1 MSGQEPAPAIVITGA
16 SSGLGREIARLAAAD
31 GQPLVLIGRAQ
42 DRLDE
47 FTRELQ
53 AKGVAAFPLSLD
65 LQRPDSVSEIDAFLS
80 KHNLYCDVLV
90 NSAGFGVFG
99 PVAGT
104 DAGAQLALIDVNI
117 KAPLA
122 LAMRYLPGMIAR
134 RRGGILNLGSI
145 TGFAPGPFMASYG
158 ASKAFIRSLS
168 AALSAEVAGTGVTV
182 TCVSPGIV
190 RTAFFDR
197 ALMRRSR
204 MTKLLPHGGV
214 SQAARAAWTAFRAG
228 RSHVVP
234 RFIDRFVIGVCWLTP
249 TPLLARFVAALQ
261 RGH

>member
-1 MSGQEPAPAIVITGA
+1 MNGPEPAPAIVITGA

-47 FTRELQ
+47 LVRELQ
-53 AKGVAAFPLSLD
+53 GKGAVAFPLSVD
-65 LQRPDSVSEIDAFLS
+65 LQYPDSVAKIDALLS
-80 KHNLYCDVLV
+80 THNLYCDVLV

-99 PVAGT
+99 PVAET
-104 DAGAQLALIDVNI
+104 DMRTQLALIDVNI

-122 LAMRYLPGMIAR
+122 LALRYLPGMTAR

-145 TGFAPGPFMASYG
+145 TGFAPGPFMASYC
-158 ASKAFIRSLS
+158 ASKAFIQSLS

-197 ALMRRSR
+197 ELMQRSR
-204 MTKLLPHGGV
+204 MTKILPHGGV
-214 SQAARAAWTAFRAG
+214 TQAARSAWTAFRAG

-249 TPLLARFVAALQ
+249 TPLLARLVAALQ
-261 RGH
+261 RVR